1 MELIEYNKSYKE
13 FKAEMDSDIAELNDN
28 MGRVANGFVRVGY
41 RLKVARDTNV
51 LRDSGYTSV
60 TAFAAAEYKLDKSQV
75 SRFIAINDR
84 FSEGGYSIKLRGRYE
99 EFGYAKLT
107 MMLSLP
113 DELNEILTP
122 DLSKAE
128 VQAIKAEVDEEK
140 KTSDIELY
148 LEQQQEPQ
156 QEQEETLLGRALK
169 IFLHDAPDLYGDLHH
184 IIHEDHNAKDLA
196 ETFAPAGTK
205 VDFARVPGVGRLA
218 VSFKGADRDIEVVNI
233 RSGEKETADWTA
245 LEEILIRLMPYEDV
259 KLSWGQVYGE
269 EYPEKE
275 EVAPVQPNWGKV
287 TMPDMPAIEKP
298 KEKSKVTRAIT
309 EKPKPPRKAEPVP
322 EKPLLHDV
330 EPTIPVPDP
339 IPEPEEIKDPV
350 PEEAETQIAGQDSI
364 ENHEEW
370 MPAPVEDGEKE
381 EVAPVQP
388 EYEPERRE
396 NPKEP
401 SEKKK
406 ILDKLYVLRQKVL
419 DENKTDAVSLAGE
432 VMRMIGAWDCEKHY
446 TA

>member
-148 LEQQQEPQ
+148 LEQQQESQ

-169 IFLHDAPDLYGDLHH
+169 IFLHDDPNLYGDLHH

-205 VDFARVPGVGRLA
+205 VDFARVTGVGRLA

-233 RSGEKETADWTA
+233 RSGEKETADWTV
-245 LEEILIRLMPYEDV
+245 LEEILIRLMPDADV
-259 KLSWGQVYGE
+259 KVSWEKVYGE
-269 EYPEKE
+269 AYPEKE
-275 EVAPVQPNWGKV
+275 KVAPVQPNWGKV

-309 EKPKPPRKAEPVP
+309 ERPKPPRKAEPIP
-322 EKPLLHDV
+322 EKPTLIHQTL
-330 EPTIPVPDP
+330 E
-339 IPEPEEIKDPV
+339 
-350 PEEAETQIAGQDSI
+350 
-364 ENHEEW
+364 
-370 MPAPVEDGEKE
+370 
-381 EVAPVQP
+381 
-388 EYEPERRE
+388 
-396 NPKEP
+396 
-401 SEKKK
+401 
-406 ILDKLYVLRQKVL
+406 L
-419 DENKTDAVSLAGE
+419 
-432 VMRMIGAWDCEKHY
+432 C
-446 TA
+446 